1 MIKMIVSS
9 FYNTLINDEEAI
21 PSTTMLEIERIR
33 KKGIIFVVT
42 TNGLYQEVLD
52 YNKDFPFIDY
62 IVSLNGGVVYDVLK
76 RKVIH
81 KKKLTISSL
90 KKILALDI
98 DDISLY
104 TEDSKISPKKELIDD
119 NIYKIEIKEPKQ
131 QLLDRIKKINVNY
144 STLIKNKNK
153 YLEIVSQK
161 VSMFYG
167 IDQIALKNNIDLK
180 EILVIAGN
188 ESDLSMINNI
198 KNSFIVE
205 NCSEELKKAK
215 AKKTYSNSQKG
226 VENILKK
233 V

>member
-1 MIKMIVSS
+1 MIVSS

-62 IVSLNGGVVYDVLK
+62 IVSLNGSIVYDVLK
-76 RKVIH
+76 RKIIH

-90 KKILALDI
+90 KKILALDVN
-98 DDISLY
+98 DNISLY
-104 TEDSKISPKKELIDD
+104 TVDNEIKKKTEIKDD
-119 NIYKIEIKEPKQ
+119 NIYKIEIKEPTE
-131 QLLDRIKKINVNY
+131 QLLDKIKKINVSY
-144 STLIKNKNK
+144 STLIKNNNK
-153 YLEIVSQK
+153 KLEIVSQK
-161 VSMFYG
+161 VSMFSG
-167 IDQIALKNNIDLK
+167 IDQIALKNNINLK

-205 NCSEELKKAK
+205 NCSEELKKTK
-215 AKKTYSNSQKG
+215 ANKTYSNNLNG